1 MGVLRKKDPSRK
13 LLKNLTSFPKKYT
26 TKRKSLRTRMNGKI
40 KKKLRRNVLRSR
52 ETNAKRCLGK
62 SALKL
67 KGMNAKVC
75 QEKSASRLRGMTAK
89 ACLERNVSKLTR
101 KNVKT
106 FLEKIAVMYKNCN
119 AKLSPEN
126 LVKWL
131 TRLFVLR
138 NPKQSALKRRNVKLN
153 QRRIAK

>member
-40 KKKLRRNVLRSR
+40 KKKLRRNVSRSR
-52 ETNAKRCLGK
+52 ETNAKTCQEK

-67 KGMNAKVC
+67 RGMNAKVC
-75 QEKSASRLRGMTAK
+75 LEKSA
-89 ACLERNVSKLTR
+89 
-101 KNVKT
+101 
-106 FLEKIAVMYKNCN
+106 VMSKNCN
-119 AKLSPEN
+119 AKLSPKN

-131 TRLFVLR
+131 TRLFALR
-138 NPKQSALKRRNVKLN
+138 NPKQSALKRRNVKPN
-153 QRRIAK
+153 QRKIAK